1 MKETLLSHGCYCD
14 HELQQLLIQWVRR
27 VSVELQ
33 GILRE
38 EYQRSME
45 GESSLV
51 CYVSML

>member
-1 MKETLLSHGCYCD
+1 MKETLPSHGCYCD
-14 HELQQLLIQWVRR
+14 HELQHILIQWVRR
-27 VSVELQ
+27 VSVEFQ

-38 EYQRSME
+38 EYSCSME